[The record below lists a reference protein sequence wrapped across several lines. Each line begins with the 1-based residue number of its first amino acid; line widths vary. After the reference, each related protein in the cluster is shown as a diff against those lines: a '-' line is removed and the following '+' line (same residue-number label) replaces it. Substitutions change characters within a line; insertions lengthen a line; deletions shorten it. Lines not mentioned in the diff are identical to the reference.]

1 MPELRAFLGSALA
14 ALLAA
19 APAAASAAET
29 EMPLRDQLQFIAA
42 PLSGAGSAADATL
55 SPDDV
60 STIVRVEDYLNRL
73 DSMRSRFVQLSSDGG
88 YAEGELVVDR
98 PGMLRFEYDPPVPIL
113 MIADGAFLLY
123 YDRELRQSTFLPLW
137 ETPLWFLVKDQI
149 RLSDNIEVTD
159 VTADRATLSV
169 TVRDTDLGDVGT
181 ITLVFSDQP
190 LSLRKWAI
198 TDPQGITTQV
208 ALVNPQFGVPV
219 DDKVFDYSDLE
230 IYRRK
235 GGNGR

>member
-1 MPELRAFLGSALA
+1 MSERRMLFGWALTG
-14 ALLAA
+14 LLLTA
-19 APAAASAAET
+19 APAALAAET
-29 EMPLRDQLQFIAA
+29 ELPLKDQLQFIAA
-42 PLSGAGSAADATL
+42 PLSGAGSAADASL

-73 DSMRSRFVQLSSDGG
+73 DSVRSRFVQLSSDGG

-123 YDRELRQSTFLPLW
+123 YDKELKQSTFLPLW
-137 ETPLWFLVKDQI
+137 ETPLWFLVKDKI

-159 VTADRATLSV
+159 VTSDRATLSV
-169 TVRDTDLGDVGT
+169 TVRDNDLGDVGT

-190 LSLRKWAI
+190 LSLRKWTI

-208 ALVNPQFGVPV
+208 ALVNPQFGVPI
-219 DDKVFDYSDLE
+219 DDKVFDYSDLDV
-230 IYRRK
+230 YKRGNK
-235 GGNGR
+235 GGR